1 MEQSSEQEKD
11 KKKGGGDDR
20 EFGVDVL
27 ISYSMISANGD
38 EIRRSDNMLKYSVL
52 SCPWKVVMSSVLL
65 IFNE

>member
-11 KKKGGGDDR
+11 RKKGGGVDR
-20 EFGVDVL
+20 EFGVYVL
-27 ISYSMISANGD
+27 ISYSMISANGN

-52 SCPWKVVMSSVLL
+52 SCPWKVVMPSDLL